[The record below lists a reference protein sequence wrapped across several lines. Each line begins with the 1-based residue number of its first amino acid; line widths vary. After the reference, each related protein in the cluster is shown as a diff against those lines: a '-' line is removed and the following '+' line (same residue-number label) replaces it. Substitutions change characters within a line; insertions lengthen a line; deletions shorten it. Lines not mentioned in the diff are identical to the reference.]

1 MKRTII
7 AVLSLLIF
15 ASAALAATVYITD
28 TGDKYHQ
35 ASCQYLSKSRNPISQ
50 EQAIAQGYSPCSVC
64 ISGSSSTTPR
74 SSDTKK
80 PASTFQAPK
89 KELPPYLAGGN
100 RRPVNTGKNFLCEG
114 KCVVIQKG
122 KQTLAKMNFR
132 SLAQAQHAVAMLN
145 RPYETF

>member
-15 ASAALAATVYITD
+15 ASAALATVYITD
-28 TGDKYHQ
+28 TGKKFHQ
-35 ASCQYLSKSRNPISQ
+35 AGCQHLSKSSHPISLD
-50 EQAIAQGYSPCSVC
+50 QAKAGGYSPCSVC
-64 ISGSSSTTPR
+64 MSGSPSTTPR

-122 KQTLAKMNFR
+122 KQTLARMNFR
-132 SLAQAQHAVAMLN
+132 SLSQAQHAVAMLN